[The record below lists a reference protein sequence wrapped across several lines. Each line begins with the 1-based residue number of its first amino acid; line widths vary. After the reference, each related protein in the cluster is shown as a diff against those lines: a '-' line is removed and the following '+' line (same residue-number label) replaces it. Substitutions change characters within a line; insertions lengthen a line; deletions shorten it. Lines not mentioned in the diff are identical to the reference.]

1 MCTCHTH
8 TERVTEDKTPLSV
21 GGCGGVCGGG
31 CGGVCGGGCG
41 GVCGGG
47 CGEELTSVGISGSRL
62 LGVGRGKE

>member
-21 GGCGGVCGGG
+21 GG